1 MAAKMVLDMS
11 AMEEDF
17 FSGTAMIG
25 IGSSLQGHE
34 FCWHI
39 NKVFEFD
46 FVREPDSDVEYKPS
60 KEDIHFFS
68 LYRYEEPM
76 SSCTHL
82 LYKLRSDKRSLLP
95 EIKQLDYLWLIKSEL
110 AEVTARNVTEKLRL
124 LPQVQLAQIIPN
136 ERLKNINH
144 LLL

>member
-11 AMEEDF
+11 AMEDDF

-25 IGSSLQGHE
+25 IGSSLQGYE
-34 FCWHI
+34 FCWNI
-39 NKVFEFD
+39 NKAFEFD
-46 FVREPDSDVEYKPS
+46 FVREPESDVEYKQG
-60 KEDIHFFS
+60 KDEVHFFS
-68 LYRYEEPM
+68 LYRYDEPM

-82 LYKLRSDKRSLLP
+82 LYKLRSDKRALLP
-95 EIKQLDYLWLIKSEL
+95 EIKQLDYLWLIKSEM
-110 AEVTARNVTEKLRL
+110 AEMQARDVTEKLRL
-124 LPQVQLAQIIPN
+124 LAPVQLAQIIPN